1 MSEIHLT
8 REAYE
13 ELINQDI
20 EWLVKNTDQ
29 SLERDHII
37 EVLKDS
43 VDIYYGDIIGNP
55 VNEMNPNDKNLVISI
70 DSGHGNKL

>member
-1 MSEIHLT
+1 MSEIHLA
-8 REAYE
+8 RKLYE

-37 EVLKDS
+37 SVLKDS
-43 VDIYYGDIIGNP
+43 VNIYYGNIIGNP

>member
-1 MSEIHLT
+1 MSEIHLA
-8 REAYE
+8 RKLYE

-37 EVLKDS
+37 SVLKDS
-43 VDIYYGDIIGNP
+43 VNIYYGDIIGNP

>member
-8 REAYE
+8 RKSYE

-20 EWLVKNTDQ
+20 EWLVKNTEQ

-37 EVLKDS
+37 SVLKDS
-43 VDIYYGDIIGNP
+43 VDIYYGVVGNP
-55 VNEMNPNDKNLVISI
+55 VNEMNPNDKNLIISI
-70 DSGHGNKL
+70 DRGHGTNV

>member
-1 MSEIHLT
+1 MSEIHLA
-8 REAYE
+8 RESYE
-13 ELINQDI
+13 ELINRDI

-37 EVLKDS
+37 GILKDS

-55 VNEMNPNDKNLVISI
+55 VNEMNPNDKNLVINI

>member
-1 MSEIHLT
+1 MSEIHLA
-8 REAYE
+8 RESYE
-13 ELINQDI
+13 ELINRDI

-37 EVLKDS
+37 CILKDS

-55 VNEMNPNDKNLVISI
+55 VNEMNPNDKNLVINI

>member
-1 MSEIHLT
+1 MSEIHLA
-8 REAYE
+8 RKLYE

>member
-1 MSEIHLT
+1 MSEVHLT

-20 EWLVKNTDQ
+20 EWLIKNTDQ

-37 EVLKDS
+37 SVLKDS
-43 VDIYYGDIIGNP
+43 VDIYYGGIIGNP
-55 VNEMNPNDKNLVISI
+55 VNEMNPNDKNLTICI

>member
-1 MSEIHLT
+1 MSEIHLA
-8 REAYE
+8 RKLYE

-37 EVLKDS
+37 GILKDS
-43 VDIYYGDIIGNP
+43 VNIYYGDIVENP

>member
-1 MSEIHLT
+1 MSEIHLA
-8 REAYE
+8 RKLYE

-37 EVLKDS
+37 SVLKDS
-43 VDIYYGDIIGNP
+43 VNIYYGNIIGNS